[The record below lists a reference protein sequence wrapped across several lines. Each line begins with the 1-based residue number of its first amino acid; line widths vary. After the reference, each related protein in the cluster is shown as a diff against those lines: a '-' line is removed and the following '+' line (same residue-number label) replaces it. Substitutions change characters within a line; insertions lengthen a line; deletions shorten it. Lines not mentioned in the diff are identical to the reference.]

1 MSGLAELSKRL
12 GSDVT
17 TVVVAHESYIISELE
32 HDAFRAIDASVVQ
45 TGNLETRAAL
55 KAARE
60 AQALMVTIQTVD
72 AALIGSLENCKIIA
86 RVGTGLDAIDI
97 PAATARG
104 IWVTSVP
111 DYAIDEVST
120 HAIALLLNH
129 ARRLQKMFASVSAG
143 AWYDAAAIEP
153 APRLQGQ
160 VLGLIGY
167 GRIGRAVAAKARG
180 LGLAVIVCD
189 PFIDIDEAQDGVT
202 QVELDAL
209 LTTADFISLHSP
221 LSESSRQI
229 INDAALNKMKPS
241 AYLINTARGELID
254 EKALLNALQ
263 SGSIAGAA
271 LDVLTV
277 EPPPPDFPLLHD
289 ERVAITPHAGW
300 YSEASKLD
308 VRVKAIDDVLRVLSG
323 KAPRSPVNNPIRKQ

>member
-1 MSGLAELSKRL
+1 M
-12 GSDVT
+12 T

-32 HDAFRAIDASVVQ
+32 RDAFSAIDASVVQ
-45 TGNLETRAAL
+45 TGNLETPAAL
-55 KAARE
+55 EAARK
-60 AQALMVTIQTVD
+60 ADALMVTIQPVD

-111 DYAIDEVST
+111 DYSIDEVST

-129 ARRLQKMFASVSAG
+129 ARRLPAMFASVRAG
-143 AWYDAAAIEP
+143 KWYDADAIEP
-153 APRLQGQ
+153 APRLRGQ

-167 GRIGRAVAAKARG
+167 GRIGRTVATKARG
-180 LGLAVIVCD
+180 LGLDVIVYD
-189 PFIDIDEAQDGVT
+189 PFIEIDEMDERVK
-202 QVELDAL
+202 QVELESL
-209 LTTADFISLHSP
+209 LATADFISLHSP

-229 INDAALNKMKPS
+229 INAAALEKMKPS

-254 EKALLNALQ
+254 DAALLHAVQ

-271 LDVLTV
+271 LDVLSV

-289 ERVAITPHAGW
+289 TRITITPHAGW

-323 KAPRSPVNNPIRKQ
+323 KAPRSPVNQPLNKE

>member
-1 MSGLAELSKRL
+1 M
-12 GSDVT
+12 T
-17 TVVVAHESYIISELE
+17 TIVVAHETYLISELE
-32 HDAFRAIDASVVQ
+32 RDAFSAIDASVVQ
-45 TGNLETRAAL
+45 TGNLETPAAL
-55 KAARE
+55 EAARK
-60 AQALMVTIQTVD
+60 ADALMVTIQPVD

-111 DYAIDEVST
+111 DYSIDEVST

-129 ARRLQKMFASVSAG
+129 ARRLPAMFASVRAG
-143 AWYDAAAIEP
+143 KWYDADAIEP
-153 APRLQGQ
+153 APRLRGQ

-167 GRIGRAVAAKARG
+167 GRIGRTVAGKARG
-180 LGLAVIVCD
+180 LGLDVIVYD
-189 PFIDIDEAQDGVT
+189 PFIEIDEMGERVK
-202 QVELDAL
+202 QVELEFL
-209 LTTADFISLHSP
+209 LATADFISLHTP

-229 INDAALNKMKPS
+229 INAAALEKMKPS

-254 EKALLNALQ
+254 EAALLNAVQ

-271 LDVLTV
+271 LDVLSV
-277 EPPPPDFPLLHD
+277 EPPPADFPLLHD
-289 ERVAITPHAGW
+289 TRITITPHAGW

-308 VRVKAIDDVLRVLSG
+308 VRVKANEDIARVLSG
-323 KAPRSPVNNPIRKQ
+323 KAPRSPVNQPLNKE